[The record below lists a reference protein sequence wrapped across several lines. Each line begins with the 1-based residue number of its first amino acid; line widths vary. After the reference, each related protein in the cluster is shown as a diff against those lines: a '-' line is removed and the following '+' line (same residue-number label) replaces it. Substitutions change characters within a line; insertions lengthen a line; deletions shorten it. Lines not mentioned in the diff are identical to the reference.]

1 MKKNYFSI
9 LFAALMLFVAMPAK
23 AQVESMTDLYG
34 KYKFTATITPTE
46 AGKAHADLWKSE
58 CEVIITKGA
67 NGAVGTVKGLLGEG
81 ANQTIANFDA
91 TNKKFEVVNP
101 NPNYGL
107 LSSSLYIGVADMSLD
122 NLQLYTMEYHFNPET
137 KEITI
142 PDFSICQFSWPAPTY
157 DMVGEVL
164 AEVKNV
170 KMELLEAEEIIIP
183 EIEGE
188 WSFKPYSLGY
198 VRNDTTFAY
207 EFKMNLTAKDDTK
220 KLYDATFNFEGFD
233 EFTLEATFN
242 GVDLIIPFDSTY
254 LDAENNI
261 RLGIK
266 ATKLEQT
273 HVKKG
278 QLSFSYSKS
287 TMMWQG
293 DYIVVRKD
301 SVISEEINGTVVERD
316 TAMTLQ
322 QITYGWIERKDPNA
336 FDWSGNYTVNV
347 KDIECFND
355 TVKAPETFE
364 MEVVASAGGYT
375 VTKFAGYSSEYYPS
389 IELTPGEDGKSATLD
404 LAGYSGFVLL
414 NYFGEVKVGE
424 ETYYEYHILTDG
436 NGKSTSLDLTLNED
450 GTISIDDFMVTHMLY
465 SYSADAISTPMAMMS
480 GVTASKVVFEWTGDY
495 TLTAEKV
502 DVYYQG
508 EDVAFPETFDV
519 TISYFDGSAYGM
531 ESVYYISSFLNKN
544 IEQMPIDFSLAEDG
558 WSAEMLVGGLCGS
571 IVTGETYYKIYDMNA
586 TDTPITVTANV
597 DGSISIP
604 SFFIK
609 VLNYS
614 TNEEQAGAFY
624 QNVTLTKKAT
634 EDSAVDSIFAE
645 KPVVEG
651 IFDFMGRKLDAIT
664 APGLYIVNG
673 KKVLVK

>member
-9 LFAALMLFVAMPAK
+9 LFAALMFFVVMPAK
-23 AQVESMTDLYG
+23 AQVESMTDLFG
-34 KYKFTATITPTE
+34 KYKLTATIETTE
-46 AGKAHADLWKSE
+46 AGKAHAELWKSE

-67 NGAVGTVKGLLGEG
+67 NGAPATVKGLFG
-81 ANQTIANFDA
+81 ASQEQTISSIDVDKNEFYAI
-91 TNKKFEVVNP
+91 NP
-101 NPNYGL
+101 NPSYGL
-107 LSSSLYIGVADMSLD
+107 FSQNPYIGVTDMTLED
-122 NLQLYTMEYHFNPET
+122 LQMYTMEYHYNPET

-142 PDFSICQFSWPAPTY
+142 PNFSICEFSWETGS
-157 DMVGEVL
+157 MTGTVL
-164 AEVKNV
+164 AEVSNV

-183 EIEGE
+183 EIAGE

-198 VRNDTTFAY
+198 VRNDTTFVY

-233 EFTLEATFN
+233 EFSLEATFN
-242 GVDLIIPFDSTY
+242 GNDLIIPFDSVY
-254 LDAENNI
+254 LDAENKI

-287 TMMWQG
+287 TLMWQG

-436 NGKSTSLDLTLNED
+436 NGKSTSLNLTLNED
-450 GTISIDDFMVTHMLY
+450 GTINIDDFMVTHMLY

-480 GVTASKVVFEWTGDY
+480 GVTASKAEPFNWEGEYV
-495 TLTAEKV
+495 LTATVETEAGV
-502 DVYYQG
+502 D
-508 EDVAFPETFDV
+508 AASFPATFDV
-519 TISYFDGSAYGM
+519 VVKLYDDGNYRVETFMGVDFYSLNQGATELTIADDSNSAT
-531 ESVYYISSFLNKN
+531 
-544 IEQMPIDFSLAEDG
+544 LALDAAWG
-558 WSAEMLVGGLCGS
+558 CCFVGGAYPDYVIMCDKETNS
-571 IVTGETYYKIYDMNA
+571 TSVNIVVGADGTLTMDEFTICAYNYNTFEVSKLATY
-586 TDTPITVTANV
+586 
-597 DGSISIP
+597 S
-604 SFFIK
+604 
-609 VLNYS
+609 
-614 TNEEQAGAFY
+614 
-624 QNVTLTKKAT
+624 NVTLTKKAT